1 VKTTAVLVEAGAR
14 ARDGVTRPVMFGP
27 VQPGVPGR
35 NRRAV
40 TVSPPN
46 RKRPEV
52 SPNRQFTVGTIGA
65 GTVAQTIARLALA
78 AGHKV
83 ILSNSRGPE
92 SLTDLVGE
100 LGANASA
107 GTVAEAARADIVI
120 LAVGWDQVP
129 AALLDQADWDGRI
142 VIDTTNQWHHH
153 DPGSPVDLGD
163 QTGSEY
169 IATLMPGAR
178 IVKAFN
184 TVFMKVV
191 AKSAHRSD
199 GRLVIFL
206 AGDDTDAKA
215 TVSTFIDSLELA
227 PVDLGELRQGR
238 LMQAG
243 GPLIALHVV
252 KIQ

>member
-1 VKTTAVLVEAGAR
+1 
-14 ARDGVTRPVMFGP
+14 M
-27 VQPGVPGR
+27 
-35 NRRAV
+35 
-40 TVSPPN
+40 SP
-46 RKRPEV
+46 K
-52 SPNRQFTVGTIGA
+52 QTFTVGTIGA
-65 GTVAQTIARLALA
+65 GNVAQTIARLALA
-78 AGHKV
+78 AGHNV

-92 SLTDLVGE
+92 SLTELVGQ

-107 GTVAEAARADIVI
+107 ATAAQAARADIVI

-129 AALLDQADWDGRI
+129 TALQDLADWDGRI
-142 VIDTTNQWHHH
+142 VIDATNQWHHH
-153 DPGSPVDLGD
+153 DPEAEVDLGD

-169 IATLMPGAR
+169 NATLMPGAR

-184 TVFMKVV
+184 TVFMNVV
-191 AKSAHRSD
+191 AKSGHRSD
-199 GRLVIFL
+199 GPLVIFL

-227 PVDLGELRQGR
+227 PVDLGELRQGGR

-252 KIQ
+252 KIA

>member
-1 VKTTAVLVEAGAR
+1 M
-14 ARDGVTRPVMFGP
+14 P
-27 VQPGVPGR
+27 
-35 NRRAV
+35 
-40 TVSPPN
+40 
-46 RKRPEV
+46 
-52 SPNRQFTVGTIGA
+52 PNRQFTVGAIGA
-65 GTVAQTIARLALA
+65 GTVAQTIGRLALA

-92 SLTDLVGE
+92 SITELVGR

-107 GTVAEAARADIVI
+107 GTVAEAARADIAI

-129 AALLDQADWDGRI
+129 AALQDQADWDGRI
-142 VIDTTNQWHHH
+142 VIDATNQWHHG
-153 DPGSPVDLGD
+153 PGSEVDLGA

-169 IATLMPGAR
+169 IATLITGAR

-184 TVFMKVV
+184 TVFMSVV
-191 AKSAHRSD
+191 AKSADRSD

-215 TVSTFIDSLELA
+215 TVSTFVDSLGLA
-227 PVDLGELRQGR
+227 PVDLGELRQGGR

-243 GPLIALHVV
+243 GPLIGLHVV
-252 KIQ
+252 KIE

>member
-1 VKTTAVLVEAGAR
+1 MSQNHK
-14 ARDGVTRPVMFGP
+14 
-27 VQPGVPGR
+27 
-35 NRRAV
+35 
-40 TVSPPN
+40 
-46 RKRPEV
+46 
-52 SPNRQFTVGTIGA
+52 FTVGTIGA
-65 GTVAQTIARLALA
+65 GTVAQTIAGLALA

-83 ILSNSRGPE
+83 ILSNSRGPD
-92 SLTDLVGE
+92 SLLELAGL

-129 AALLDQADWDGRI
+129 EALQHQADWAGRI
-142 VIDTTNQWHHH
+142 VIDSTNQWHQHN
-153 DPGSPVDLGD
+153 PESEVDLGD

-184 TVFMKVV
+184 TVFMNVV
-191 AKSAHRSD
+191 AKSAHRDD
-199 GRLVIFL
+199 GRLVVFV

-215 TVSTFIDSLELA
+215 TVSTFIDSLGFA
-227 PVDLGELRQGR
+227 PIDLGELREGGR

>member
-1 VKTTAVLVEAGAR
+1 
-14 ARDGVTRPVMFGP
+14 M
-27 VQPGVPGR
+27 
-35 NRRAV
+35 
-40 TVSPPN
+40 PPN
-46 RKRPEV
+46 H
-52 SPNRQFTVGTIGA
+52 QFTVGAIGA

-83 ILSNSRGPE
+83 IFSNSHGPE
-92 SLTDLVGE
+92 SLTELVGQ
-100 LGANASA
+100 LGANAAA

-129 AALLDQADWDGRI
+129 AALQGQADWAGRI
-142 VIDTTNQWHHH
+142 VIDATNQWHH
-153 DPGSPVDLGD
+153 DRSEADLGD

-169 IATLMPGAR
+169 IATLTTGAR

-184 TVFMKVV
+184 TVYMSVV
-191 AKSAHRSD
+191 AKSANRSD

-227 PVDLGELRQGR
+227 PVDLGDLRQGGR
-238 LMQAG
+238 LMQVG
-243 GPLIALHVV
+243 GPLSGLHVV

>member
-1 VKTTAVLVEAGAR
+1 MSLNQT
-14 ARDGVTRPVMFGP
+14 
-27 VQPGVPGR
+27 
-35 NRRAV
+35 
-40 TVSPPN
+40 
-46 RKRPEV
+46 
-52 SPNRQFTVGTIGA
+52 FTVGTIGA
-65 GTVAQTIARLALA
+65 GNVAQTIARLALA
-78 AGHKV
+78 AGHKG

-92 SLTDLVGE
+92 SLTEVVSQ

-107 GTVAEAARADIVI
+107 GTAAEAARADIVI

-129 AALLDQADWDGRI
+129 AALQGLADWDGRI
-142 VIDTTNQWHHH
+142 VIDATNQWHHH
-153 DPGSPVDLGD
+153 DPGAEVDLGD

-169 IATLMPGAR
+169 IATLMPGVR

-184 TVFMKVV
+184 TVFMNVV
-191 AKSAHRSD
+191 AKSANRSD
-199 GRLVIFL
+199 GRLVIFF

-227 PVDLGELRQGR
+227 PVDLGELRQGGR

-252 KIQ
+252 KIA